1 MAVIIQCRGE
11 TSVFFDCYERNK
23 SVCSELYYSLFSN
36 IFTKYFQDMASCDDF
51 DKLID
56 ETRDWNDL
64 VDEFEALSKDGVDGV
79 DGSIETSSPDDEH
92 ENKKILDMIVKKFNE
107 KEEYLEKNL
116 RVKVLIMNIL
126 RNAK

>member
-23 SVCSELYYSLFSN
+23 SVCN
-36 IFTKYFQDMASCDDF
+36 MASCDDF